1 VTTPSTRSLFESE
14 MLQQV
19 EAAEAAVRKAE
30 SCDDAVS
37 ADAARGHLENLI
49 SLARRNGL
57 SIESS
62 LVDSTPS
69 ATPVLSLITSL
80 TTTITEPDPAT
91 APAV

>member
-1 VTTPSTRSLFESE
+1 VTPSAGSLFEAE

-30 SCDDAVS
+30 SADDSVS
-37 ADAARGHLENLI
+37 ADAARGHLDNLI

-57 SIESS
+57 SISSSVSSEAEPAASVIS
-62 LVDSTPS
+62 LVR
-69 ATPVLSLITSL
+69 SL
-80 TTTITEPDPAT
+80 TTTATEPDPAT